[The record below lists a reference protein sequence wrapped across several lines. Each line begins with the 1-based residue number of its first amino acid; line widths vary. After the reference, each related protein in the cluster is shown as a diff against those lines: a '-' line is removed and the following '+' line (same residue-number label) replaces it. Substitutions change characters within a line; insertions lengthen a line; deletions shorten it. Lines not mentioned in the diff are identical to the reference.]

1 MLSFLREQNSNDLA
15 ENTPPENNE
24 QDPTFAKDDSAQTAV
39 GSENTGQTQQQDYLT
54 VKSRDSQVFKGTI
67 LLAILFGTG
76 LVCLFVM
83 IKKSSP
89 QSASAGTQEQVNTEE
104 AQIEAAI
111 ARFTNVNV
119 KSEMFGQTDQMVKKL
134 YDFSE
139 FQQVGVSE
147 LVKNPFRTEQFWSN
161 QNDDIE
167 TSPRKYSN
175 GTENMQLLSIMQLNN
190 ADCCMIDDK
199 ILYEGDSIQGFTICQ
214 IENNW
219 VKLRKADTEVVL
231 RLSK

>member
-1 MLSFLREQNSNDLA
+1 MLSFLREQNSDDVV
-15 ENTPPENNE
+15 ENSPPAKNE
-24 QDPTFAKDDSAQTAV
+24 QNSKAAKDESAKSAV
-39 GSENTGQTQQQDYLT
+39 SSEKKGQAQQQDYLT

-83 IKKSSP
+83 IKKSTP
-89 QSASAGTQEQVNTEE
+89 QTASAGSHEQVNTEE

-111 ARFTNVNV
+111 VRFTNV
-119 KSEMFGQTDQMVKKL
+119 KSEMFGQTDQMIKKL

-139 FQQVGVSE
+139 VQQVEVDE
-147 LVKNPFRTEQFWSN
+147 LVKNPFKTEKFVNSRE
-161 QNDDIE
+161 DVIE
-167 TSPRKYSN
+167 DSKRKRSN
-175 GTENMQLLSIMQLNN
+175 GTETMQLLSIMQLNN

-199 ILYEGDSIQGFTICQ
+199 ILYEGDLIKGFTICQ
-214 IENNW
+214 IENSW
-219 VKLRKADTEVVL
+219 VKLRKADLEVVL